1 MAKILMMAGIAVV
14 LMSLLGF
21 AVLLLRGRI
30 MAGTSPVLMS
40 LKALGIRPSE
50 AEKRLCRERVWVG
63 NDTLMTLRE
72 QHFYRALLGHTSQK
86 RWLLCP
92 QVRVA
97 DIATLA
103 PHIRPRSRTWWQL
116 FRMASQWHCDVVI
129 VDIRTFAIVAAIELD
144 DASHLKRHRI
154 RRDILLEEVLRQA
167 GIPLL
172 RDRDSEKL
180 VRRIREFL
188 RHHETDTDIISTGG
202 MAPSTEQTEP
212 GEKAK

>member
-1 MAKILMMAGIAVV
+1 MFRY
-14 LMSLLGF
+14 F
-21 AVLLLRGRI
+21 ALRF
-30 MAGTSPVLMS
+30 
-40 LKALGIRPSE
+40 
-50 AEKRLCRERVWVG
+50 
-63 NDTLMTLRE
+63 E
-72 QHFYRALLGHTSQK
+72 QQ
-86 RWLLCP
+86 LLCYLSGGVLAVFLTILIPSVTVMVFALILVLSTAVCWTALALYICDTDQVRKTEVSP
-92 QVRVA
+92 QVRIRDGIQVVA

-103 PHIRPRSRTWWQL
+103 PHIRPRSRAWWQL